1 MEQNTTHTD
10 FGFKYLLN
18 KHGMSQRT
26 VSRLAGI
33 SPALLTMMIKGQRTF
48 QYRHKN
54 NIALILGVEEERINW
69 NE

>member
-1 MEQNTTHTD
+1 MDRNTTNTECKLSD
-10 FGFKYLLN
+10 LLS
-18 KHGMSQRT
+18 KHGMSQRK

-54 NIALILGVEEERINW
+54 NIALILGVAEESINW